1 MVNYSLPRPSPK
13 KAYTAKSMGRYQPK
27 FIQESL
33 INEIKIMRGI
43 SDQNLLKLYGTF
55 ESANSLY
62 MICELM
68 EGHELN
74 EQLQNHHFSDT

>member
-33 INEIKIMRGI
+33 INEIKIMRG
-43 SDQNLLKLYGTF
+43 GTF